1 MVLATASWFTV
12 AELQAA
18 SVLRV
23 EDGNHG
29 EYRPRPHEF
38 TEDGCALYIR
48 AADIREDRIRY
59 NSAKAISDSALQRVR
74 KGIGAGGDVLFSH
87 KGTVGKL
94 ALVPLDAPVFV
105 CSPQTTF
112 WRTLAEDRLDRQFLY
127 AYLRSPHFRQQW
139 FARKGETDMA
149 DYVSLTAQRKLK
161 IPLPPI
167 DWQRR
172 VGVAVAM
179 WDSLI
184 EINRQ
189 RIEMLEEVARQLY
202 REWFVYFRFPG
213 YEGVELTAS
222 DIGLIPEGWSQT
234 CLAEKLELQR
244 INIKPFEFANEE
256 FEHYSIPSFDDRRL
270 PSLELGSEIRS
281 GKYLLTGESV
291 MVSKLNPQFPRV
303 WRVDRSNRPRRAVA
317 STEFLVLTSPDQW
330 TLSFVYGL
338 VTSSEF
344 SARLATTAG
353 GTSTSH
359 QRVKP
364 TDVLSMPVVSPPLEV
379 VQRYSS
385 QVQPILK
392 LADSLIEQV
401 EVLREARDLLL
412 PRFVSGELDV
422 SELDLGL
429 AAV

>member
-29 EYRPRPHEF
+29 EYRPASHMNSPRDGLLHCIFAQPIFARIEF
-38 TEDGCALYIR
+38 AIILPKRLVTQ
-48 AADIREDRIRY
+48 RY
-59 NSAKAISDSALQRVR
+59 NEFR

-112 WRTLAEDRLDRQFLY
+112 WRTLDEDRLDRQFLY

-189 RIEMLEEVARQLY
+189 RIEMLEEVARQ
-202 REWFVYFRFPG
+202 FVSGSGSCTFGSRG

-330 TLSFVYGL
+330 TSLLRVRPCNFVRILCSLGYDGRWD
-338 VTSSEF
+338 F
-344 SARLATTAG
+344 DQPSAR
-353 GTSTSH
+353 
-359 QRVKP
+359 
-364 TDVLSMPVVSPPLEV
+364 E
-379 VQRYSS
+379 
-385 QVQPILK
+385 
-392 LADSLIEQV
+392 AD
-401 EVLREARDLLL
+401 
-412 PRFVSGELDV
+412 
-422 SELDLGL
+422 
-429 AAV
+429 